1 MSLQKHCK
9 TSAMHSKS
17 WKHQV
22 HKPKPPPPQSA
33 VGITPPGLEGT
44 MQKSVV
50 SRIFSVCFRKQSFL
64 ADYIKYISFLLLRCN
79 IISSGMINLFSWT
92 SIFSTHSSNLMIKWS
107 LACCCAFTGCFCH
120 GLCYYFSEIFI
131 IWGWEW
137 SSTAGHL
144 LSTAVVL
151 HSIPRTKTTER
162 AQETALLAAASL

>member
-1 MSLQKHCK
+1 
-9 TSAMHSKS
+9 
-17 WKHQV
+17 
-22 HKPKPPPPQSA
+22 
-33 VGITPPGLEGT
+33 

-50 SRIFSVCFRKQSFL
+50 NRIFSVCFRKQSFL

-79 IISSGMINLFSWT
+79 IISSRMINLFSWT

-107 LACCCAFTGCFCH
+107 LACCCAFTGCSCH

-144 LSTAVVL
+144 LSTGVVL
-151 HSIPRTKTTER
+151 YSPGLKPQKGRKKLQHYWLQLRSNNHEGKENTHTQMHTYTL
-162 AQETALLAAASL
+162 QEIF